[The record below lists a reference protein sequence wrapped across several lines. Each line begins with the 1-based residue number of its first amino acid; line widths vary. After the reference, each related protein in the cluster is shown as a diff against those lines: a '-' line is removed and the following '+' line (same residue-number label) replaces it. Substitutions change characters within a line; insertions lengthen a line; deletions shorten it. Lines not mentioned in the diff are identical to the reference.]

1 MLILNQSFKI
11 NTISYQQNTGFSAEF
26 VIRVTSVQDVCT
38 KKEDM
43 MEKNPDHQG
52 PKRSLKFHTC
62 LTKKPLEC
70 FQLFTRTNLI

>member
-38 KKEDM
+38 KK
-43 MEKNPDHQG
+43 
-52 PKRSLKFHTC
+52 R
-62 LTKKPLEC
+62 
-70 FQLFTRTNLI
+70 I